1 MRRRWSGFWLAV
13 MLFVLFAAMPL
24 WQLAD
29 WRSAKREKEE
39 AVVLLYQ
46 VALFQMEMMGSS
58 IAQKSAPSGTAELE
72 EWRRALFSAAYAHE
86 RLSTAVHGSVP
97 SKLDGLETLMQ
108 WITRVQVG
116 GARPL
121 AKEEAE
127 LLKQAA
133 PLCSKLVAAYGRLMD
148 GSSSISESA
157 GSELKKTNAELAETV
172 KKKLK

>member
-13 MLFVLFAAMPL
+13 MLVVLFAVMPL

-29 WRSAKREKEE
+29 WRSTKREKEE

-58 IAQKSAPSGTAELE
+58 ISQKSAPSGTAELE
-72 EWRRALFSAAYAHE
+72 EWKRAVFSAAYAHE
-86 RLSTAVHGSVP
+86 RLSTAVHGGVP
-97 SKLDGLETLMQ
+97 AKLEGLESLMQ

-121 AKEEAE
+121 VKEEAE
-127 LLKQAA
+127 LLRQAG
-133 PLCSKLVAAYGRLMD
+133 PLCSKLVAAYGKLMNG
-148 GSSSISESA
+148 GSSVSETVS
-157 GSELKKTNAELAETV
+157 SDLKKTDAELAEAV